1 MQPEAAPARART
13 VASVLIEIVWLLTQS
28 TRHKTLLLSDLE
40 PVAFPIVPFIM
51 LLYFIADID
60 RVNIGFAA
68 LTMTKDLGFSPEVY
82 GFGAGIFFWGYV
94 LFEVPS
100 NIILEK
106 VGARLSIPLDRPR
119 HDHMGHHFGDVRV
132 RRGYQQLRR
141 FCASFRGPPR
151 PASSPASSC
160 V

>member
-13 VASVLIEIVWLLTQS
+13 VASVLGEIVWLLTQS
-28 TRHKTLLLSDLE
+28 ARHKTLLLSDLE
-40 PVAFPIVPFIM
+40 TVAFRIVPCIM

-68 LTMTKDLGFSPEVY
+68 LTMTKDLGFSPEVF

-119 HDHMGHHFGDVRV
+119 HDHMGIISAMFAFVGDTNSFDVLRV
-132 RRGYQQLRR
+132 L
-141 FCASFRGPPR
+141 RGPPKQ
-151 PASSPASSC
+151 ASSPASSC